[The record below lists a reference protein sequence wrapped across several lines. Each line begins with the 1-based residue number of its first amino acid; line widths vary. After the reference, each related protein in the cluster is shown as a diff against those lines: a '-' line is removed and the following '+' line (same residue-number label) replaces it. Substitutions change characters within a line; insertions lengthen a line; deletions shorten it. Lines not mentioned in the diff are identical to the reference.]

1 MYREVVLV
9 RVSTAAVALAM
20 SVLLT
25 VGCTAGD
32 SKKRPQPP
40 AGAATSGSA
49 SSPAPA
55 AATVDLQKAVEELT
69 KTSYRYTMKAGDATG
84 SGSVDQ
90 AAKQRSMT
98 VTVAAEGEDYKTEV
112 LILDTETYVR
122 ISGLPVAGLDG
133 KKWLRVDL
141 AKIKSFA
148 ALGIRDID
156 DPTGVKTL
164 SRTIATIEK
173 TGERSYKGTLDLS
186 KGSAA
191 FGLDEAAVRQL
202 GEKAKAIPFEATVND
217 KGKVA
222 TWKMTVPPHG
232 SEKEVTYE
240 LAFTNHGERFPLTK
254 PASATVTSAPDAV
267 YQMLQA

>member
-1 MYREVVLV
+1 V
-9 RVSTAAVALAM
+9 RVLTAAVALAV

-25 VGCTAGD
+25 AGCTGGD
-32 SKKRPQPP
+32 NKKRPQPP
-40 AGAATSGSA
+40 AGVGPTGATASA
-49 SSPAPA
+49 SSAAA

-69 KTSYRYTMKAGDATG
+69 KTSYRYTIKAGDANG

-90 AAKQRSMT
+90 TAKQRSMT
-98 VTVAAEGEDYKTEV
+98 MTVAAEGEDFKTEV

-133 KKWLRVDL
+133 KKWLRIDL
-141 AKIKSFA
+141 TKIKSFT

-240 LAFTNHGERFPLTK
+240 LAFTNHGEKFPLTK
-254 PASATVTSAPDAV
+254 PAAATVTSAPDAV